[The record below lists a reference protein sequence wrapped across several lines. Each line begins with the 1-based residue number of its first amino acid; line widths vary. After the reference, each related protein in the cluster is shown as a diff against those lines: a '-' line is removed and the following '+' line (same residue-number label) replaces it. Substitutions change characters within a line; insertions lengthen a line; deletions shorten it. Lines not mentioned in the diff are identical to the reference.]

1 MTIFGTLFM
10 FFLNLLTKHI
20 TNLILYLQGD
30 PEVTSSTFQNEIQS
44 RHAITQIEINMIF
57 KVLIKK
63 FKLNKPATVV
73 FVIKGKYFQLF
84 SLAVSL

>member
-1 MTIFGTLFM
+1 M
-10 FFLNLLTKHI
+10 FWGVCSLRRRI
-20 TNLILYLQGD
+20 YIQGD
-30 PEVTSSTFQNEIQS
+30 PEVTTLTFQNEIQS

-73 FVIKGKYFQLF
+73 FVIKGKYFPLF
-84 SLAVSL
+84 SLALSL